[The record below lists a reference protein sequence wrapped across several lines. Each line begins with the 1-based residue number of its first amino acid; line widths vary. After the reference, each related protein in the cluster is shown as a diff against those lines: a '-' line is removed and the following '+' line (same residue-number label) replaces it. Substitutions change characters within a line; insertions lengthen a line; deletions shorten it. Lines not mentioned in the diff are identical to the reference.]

1 MARPARAPVTR
12 SVCVFCGSAA
22 GARPSYS
29 LAAQELGQSLARH
42 GITLVY
48 GGGRLGLM
56 GLVAD
61 ATLNAGGRVIGVIP
75 RMLIE
80 RELAHPKLTRQH
92 VVTTMHERK
101 TLMAE
106 MSDAF
111 VGLPGG
117 MGTFDELVEIITWA
131 QLGLHAKP
139 VVLANIENYFAPLY
153 AMLDYAVAE
162 KFVTAESRARW
173 RNADSVA
180 SVMGILVKEGLTG
193 EGNP

>member
-1 MARPARAPVTR
+1 MTR
-12 SVCVFCGSAA
+12 SVCVFCGSAP
-22 GARPSYS
+22 GARPSYAKAAEEMGRG
-29 LAAQELGQSLARH
+29 LAER

-48 GGGRLGLM
+48 GGGKLGLM
-56 GLVAD
+56 GIVAD
-61 ATLNAGGRVIGVIP
+61 AVLKNGGRVIGVIP

-80 RELAHPKLTRQH
+80 RECAHPSLTRQH

-117 MGTFDELVEIITWA
+117 MGTFDELVEIVTWA

-139 VVLANIENYFAPLY
+139 VILANIEDYFEPMY
-153 AMLDYAVAE
+153 RMLDHAV
-162 KFVTAESRARW
+162 
-173 RNADSVA
+173 
-180 SVMGILVKEGLTG
+180 
-193 EGNP
+193 

>member
-1 MARPARAPVTR
+1 MTRA
-12 SVCVFCGSAA
+12 VCVFCGSAP
-22 GARPSYS
+22 GARASYTR
-29 LAAQELGQSLARH
+29 AADTLGTAFAER

-56 GLVAD
+56 GVVAD
-61 ATLNAGGRVIGVIP
+61 AVLRSGGKVIGVIP

-80 RELAHPKLTRQH
+80 RECAHPNLTTQH

-101 TLMAE
+101 TLMAD

-117 MGTFDELVEIITWA
+117 MGTFDELIEIVTWA

-139 VVLANIENYFAPLY
+139 VILCNIENYFAPMY
-153 AMLDYAVAE
+153 AMLDYAVQE
-162 KFVTAESRARW
+162 NFVTAESRARW
-173 RNADSVA
+173 RNADSVTR
-180 SVMGILVKEGLTG
+180 VMQILAG
-193 EGNP
+193 EGIS

>member
-1 MARPARAPVTR
+1 LIR
-12 SVCVFCGSAA
+12 SVCVFCGSAP

-29 LAAQELGQSLARH
+29 AAAEELGTALAHR

-56 GLVAD
+56 GIVAD
-61 ATLNAGGRVIGVIP
+61 AALRAGGRVTGVIP

-80 RELAHPKLTRQH
+80 RELAHPGLTQQH
-92 VVTTMHERK
+92 VVNTMHERK
-101 TLMAE
+101 TLMAD
-106 MSDAF
+106 MSDGF

-117 MGTFDELVEIITWA
+117 MGTFDELVEIVTWA

-139 VVLANIENYFAPLY
+139 VVLANIENYFDRMY

-162 KFVTAESRARW
+162 KFVTAESRTRW
-173 RNADSVA
+173 RNAESVTR
-180 SVMGILVKEGLTG
+180 VMQILAG
-193 EGNP
+193 EGIS

>member
-1 MARPARAPVTR
+1 VIK
-12 SVCVFCGSAA
+12 SVCVFCGSAP

-29 LAAQELGQSLARH
+29 DAARELGAAFARR

-56 GLVAD
+56 GIVAD
-61 ATLNAGGRVIGVIP
+61 AVLQAGGRVVGVIP

-92 VVTTMHERK
+92 VVNTMHERK

-111 VGLPGG
+111 IGLPGG
-117 MGTFDELVEIITWA
+117 MGTFDELVEIVTWA

-139 VVLANIENYFAPLY
+139 VVLANIDDYYRTLY
-153 AMLDYAVAE
+153 AMLDNAVTE
-162 KFVTAESRARW
+162 GFVTPKSRAYW
-173 RNADSVA
+173 RNAESVDSV
-180 SVMGILVKEGLTG
+180 MQILAKEGLAG
-193 EGNP
+193 DPREGIS

>member
-1 MARPARAPVTR
+1 MSM
-12 SVCVFCGSAA
+12 SVCVFCGSAP

-29 LAAQELGQSLARH
+29 AAARDLGGALGRA
-42 GITLVY
+42 GMTLVY

-56 GLVAD
+56 GIVAD
-61 ATLNAGGRVIGVIP
+61 AVLQAGGRVIGVIP

-80 RELAHPKLTRQH
+80 RELAHPNLTRQH

-106 MSDAF
+106 LSDAF

-117 MGTFDELVEIITWA
+117 MGTFDELVEIVTWA

-139 VVLANIENYFAPLY
+139 VVLANIDDYFRTLY
-153 AMLDYAVAE
+153 AMLDNAVAE
-162 KFVTAESRARW
+162 GFVTAVSRSRW
-173 RNADSVA
+173 RNADSVT
-180 SVMGILVKEGLTG
+180 SVMQILAKEGLAG
-193 EGNP
+193 DDPAGIS

>member
-1 MARPARAPVTR
+1 MTR
-12 SVCVFCGSAA
+12 SVCVFCGSAP

-29 LAAQELGQSLARH
+29 RAAEDLGAAFART

-56 GLVAD
+56 GIVAD
-61 ATLNAGGRVIGVIP
+61 ATLKAGGRVIGVIP

-80 RELAHPKLTRQH
+80 RELAHPSLTRQH
-92 VVTTMHERK
+92 VVDTMHERK
-101 TLMAE
+101 TLMAD
-106 MSDAF
+106 MSDGF

-117 MGTFDELVEIITWA
+117 MGTFDELVEIVTWA

-139 VVLANIENYFAPLY
+139 VILANIENYFAPMY
-153 AMLDYAVAE
+153 AMLDYAVQE

-173 RNADSVA
+173 RNAESVA
-180 SVMGILVKEGLTG
+180 DVMRILSKEGLTEAG
-193 EGNP
+193 IP

>member
-1 MARPARAPVTR
+1 MIR
-12 SVCVFCGSAA
+12 SVCVFCGSAP

-29 LAAQELGQSLARH
+29 AAAEELGTALAQR

-56 GLVAD
+56 GIVAE
-61 ATLNAGGRVIGVIP
+61 ATLKAGGRVVGVIP

-80 RELAHPKLTRQH
+80 RELAHVKLTQQH
-92 VVTTMHERK
+92 VVNTMHERK

-106 MSDAF
+106 MSDGF

-117 MGTFDELVEIITWA
+117 MGTFDELVEIVTWA

-139 VVLANIENYFAPLY
+139 VILANIENYFAPMY

-162 KFVTAESRARW
+162 KFVTPESRARW
-173 RNADSVA
+173 RNAESVTR
-180 SVMGILVKEGLTG
+180 VMQILAG
-193 EGNP
+193 EGIS

>member
-1 MARPARAPVTR
+1 VTH
-12 SVCVFCGSAA
+12 SVCVFCGSAP

-29 LAAQELGQSLARH
+29 RAAEELGAALAKQ

-56 GLVAD
+56 GIVAD
-61 ATLNAGGRVIGVIP
+61 ATLAAGGRVIGVIP

-80 RELAHPKLTRQH
+80 RELAHPNLTRQH
-92 VVTTMHERK
+92 VVDTMHERK
-101 TLMAE
+101 TLMAD

-117 MGTFDELVEIITWA
+117 MGTFDELVEIVTWA

-139 VVLANIENYFAPLY
+139 VVLANIENYFAPMY
-153 AMLDYAVAE
+153 AMLDYAVQE

-173 RNADSVA
+173 RNAQSVPD
-180 SVMGILVKEGLTG
+180 VMHLLAKEGLTG
-193 EGNP
+193 EGSP

>member
-1 MARPARAPVTR
+1 MIR
-12 SVCVFCGSAA
+12 SVCVFCGSAP

-29 LAAQELGQSLARH
+29 AAAEELGTALAHR

-56 GLVAD
+56 GIVAD
-61 ATLNAGGRVIGVIP
+61 AALRAGGRVTGVIP

-80 RELAHPKLTRQH
+80 RELAHPGLTQQH
-92 VVTTMHERK
+92 VVNTMHERK
-101 TLMAE
+101 TLMAD
-106 MSDAF
+106 MSDGF

-117 MGTFDELVEIITWA
+117 MGTFDELVEIVTWA

-139 VVLANIENYFAPLY
+139 VVLANIENYFDRMY

-162 KFVTAESRARW
+162 KFVTAESRTRW
-173 RNADSVA
+173 RNAESVTR
-180 SVMGILVKEGLTG
+180 VMQILAG
-193 EGNP
+193 EGIS

>member
-1 MARPARAPVTR
+1 MIR
-12 SVCVFCGSAA
+12 SVCVFCGSAP

-29 LAAQELGQSLARH
+29 AAAEELGTALGRSGR
-42 GITLVY
+42 TLVY

-56 GLVAD
+56 GIVAES
-61 ATLNAGGRVIGVIP
+61 ALKAGGRVIGVIP

-80 RELAHPKLTRQH
+80 RELAHVQLTVQH
-92 VVTTMHERK
+92 VVETMHERK

-106 MSDAF
+106 LSDAF

-117 MGTFDELVEIITWA
+117 MGTFDELVEIVTWA
-131 QLGLHAKP
+131 QLGLHEKP
-139 VVLANIENYFAPLY
+139 VICANIDRYFEPMY

-173 RNADSVA
+173 RNAESVPR
-180 SVMGILVKEGLTG
+180 VMQLLSKEGVGG
-193 EGNP
+193 EGSP

>member
-1 MARPARAPVTR
+1 MSM
-12 SVCVFCGSAA
+12 SVCVFCGSAP

-29 LAAQELGQSLARH
+29 AAARDLGGALGRA
-42 GITLVY
+42 GMTLVY

-56 GLVAD
+56 GIVAD
-61 ATLNAGGRVIGVIP
+61 AVLQAGGRVIGVIP

-80 RELAHPKLTRQH
+80 RELAHPNLTRQH

-117 MGTFDELVEIITWA
+117 MGTFDELVEIVTWA

-139 VVLANIENYFAPLY
+139 VVLANIDNYFAALVRHARPRGGGR
-153 AMLDYAVAE
+153 VRHSHQ
-162 KFVTAESRARW
+162 SRALAQCGFRDFSH
-173 RNADSVA
+173 A
-180 SVMGILVKEGLTG
+180 
-193 EGNP
+193 NPCKRRACR

>member
-1 MARPARAPVTR
+1 VIR

-29 LAAQELGQSLARH
+29 AAAQELGAALAHR

-56 GLVAD
+56 GILAD
-61 ATLNAGGRVIGVIP
+61 ATLAAGGRVTGVIP

-80 RELAHPKLTRQH
+80 RECAHPRLTQQH
-92 VVTTMHERK
+92 VVNTMHERK

-106 MSDAF
+106 LSDGF

-117 MGTFDELVEIITWA
+117 MGTFDELVEIVTWA

-139 VVLANIENYFAPLY
+139 VVIANIENYFDRMY

-173 RNADSVA
+173 RNAESVTR
-180 SVMGILVKEGLTG
+180 VMQILAG
-193 EGNP
+193 EGIS

>member
-1 MARPARAPVTR
+1 VTK

-29 LAAQELGQSLARH
+29 DAARELGVAFAQQ

-61 ATLNAGGRVIGVIP
+61 AALQAGGRVIGVIP
-75 RMLIE
+75 SMLIE
-80 RELAHPKLTRQH
+80 RELAHPNLTRQQ
-92 VVTTMHERK
+92 VVGTMHERK
-101 TLMAE
+101 QVMAE
-106 MSDAF
+106 MSDGF

-139 VVLANIENYFAPLY
+139 VVLANIDNYFATLY
-153 AMLDYAVAE
+153 AMLDNAVTE
-162 KFVTAESRARW
+162 GFVTPQSRARW
-173 RNADSVA
+173 RNADSVTA
-180 SVMGILVKEGLTG
+180 VMGLLTKEGLAG
-193 EGNP
+193 EGIP

>member
-1 MARPARAPVTR
+1 MIK
-12 SVCVFCGSAA
+12 SICVFCGSAP
-22 GARPSYS
+22 GVRPSYS
-29 LAAQELGQSLARH
+29 AAAKELGVALARN
-42 GITLVY
+42 GMTLVY

-56 GLVAD
+56 GIVAD
-61 ATLNAGGRVIGVIP
+61 AVLQAGGRVIGVIP

-80 RELAHPKLTRQH
+80 REAAHTKLTRQH

-117 MGTFDELVEIITWA
+117 MGTFDELVEIVTWA

-139 VVLANIENYFAPLY
+139 VILANIDDYFRPMY
-153 AMLDYAVAE
+153 AMLDYAVE
-162 KFVTAESRARW
+162 EGFVTPVSRARW
-173 RNADSVA
+173 RNADSVN
-180 SVMGILVKEGLTG
+180 SVIQILANEGLAGTNG
-193 EGNP
+193 ERIS

>member
-1 MARPARAPVTR
+1 MTM
-12 SVCVFCGSAA
+12 SVCVFCGSAP
-22 GARPSYS
+22 GARSSYS
-29 LAAQELGQSLARH
+29 AAARELGQALA
-42 GITLVY
+42 GKGMTLVY

-56 GLVAD
+56 GLIAD
-61 ATLNAGGRVIGVIP
+61 ATLEAGGRVIGVIP

-80 RELAHPKLTRQH
+80 RELAHPELTQQH

-106 MSDAF
+106 LSDAF

-117 MGTFDELVEIITWA
+117 MGTFDELVEIVTWA

-139 VVLANIENYFAPLY
+139 VVLANIENYFAPMY

-162 KFVTAESRARW
+162 GFVTAQSRARW
-173 RNADSVA
+173 RNADSVPE
-180 SVMGILVKEGLTG
+180 VMRILVKEGLAG
-193 EGNP
+193 DGNP